1 MTTNL
6 TKGGSRW
13 PTGTDYA
20 RAIQNADMAFSDG
33 VLQSSKAAVNGMG
46 MPLVASGQNAVVFL
60 LGNAAGDQAVRC
72 FTTPPTEG
80 SSRYHALSA
89 HLDSSPPTAV
99 TASRWLDDGIHVDGG
114 VWPVV
119 VMPWVE
125 GRPFNLVVEDLAADG
140 PALERMAAAWVAMV
154 LDLQAADVTH
164 GDLQHGNVLV
174 RDDGEFCLVDL
185 DGSWVP
191 TMQVGAPDELGHPN
205 YQHPRRSSAQ
215 WGRHGDSFSALV
227 VETGLLALAADP
239 GLEQF
244 LSGENVL
251 FNRADLVDTDSKLW
265 KALEASPD
273 PEVVQLVGVL
283 KARAKNHP
291 DSSMLPYNDLRAGQV
306 AAPSLPTFDALPSS
320 LSTLTDTSASA
331 DTSWWQGSG
340 VSAPSVLAPLAQHAS
355 LGGLAGASGGT
366 APVVPIVHVGSVT
379 PVTSNATSISAPPSP
394 SVKPSTSAKPD
405 PVTKPGAA
413 STTSATRRGVGAVL
427 GRDAAVSGA
436 IGGGVAAFLGSLLA
450 GVVNLGVPSPIR
462 PGIYVTVVSLML
474 GALLVGWQAITSGA
488 YKAALRR
495 IGIGAL
501 LGTAAGLLAMIP
513 ANLMFVSAQA
523 LTRFNQTTQKVDV
536 ISSGGYN
543 VFDITPIRSGL
554 AWMFVATFV
563 GILIGA
569 INGRKAALAA
579 GVVGAIAGLIGG
591 TIFGA
596 NVARFHGHLLVVN
609 GFEPATFSI
618 VTGIGVLIG
627 LAIGA
632 STRVMSRGRLVI
644 IEGKHLG
651 METLLPAKVGT
662 IGSAPRDTLV
672 LVGDKAVAA
681 QHVSIDMTRA
691 SPLLTVLPSRDPIR
705 VNGTETRDAILKD
718 GDVLAIGA
726 SFVRFEWKGSDT

>member
-6 TKGGSRW
+6 SKGGSRW

-33 VLQSSKAAVNGMG
+33 VLQSSRAAVNGMG

-80 SSRYHALSA
+80 SSRYHALSS

-114 VWPVV
+114 VWPIV

-125 GRPFNLVVEDLAADG
+125 GHPFNLVVEDLAADG

-174 RDDGEFCLVDL
+174 RKDGELCLVDL

-191 TMQVGAPDELGHPN
+191 TMQVGAPNELGHPN

-239 GLEQF
+239 GLERF

-265 KALEASPD
+265 KALEGSPN

-291 DSSMLPYNDLRAGQV
+291 DSSMLPYNDLRSGQV
-306 AAPSLPTFDALPSS
+306 AAPSLPTFDALPAA
-320 LSTLTDTSASA
+320 LPALTAAPAAAETG
-331 DTSWWQGSG
+331 WWHGSG
-340 VSAPSVLAPLAQHAS
+340 TSSPSVLAPLGQHSS
-355 LGGLAGASGGT
+355 LSGPAGASGGA
-366 APVVPIVHVGSVT
+366 APIVPIVHVASVT
-379 PVTSNATSISAPPSP
+379 PVASHASVISAPPG
-394 SVKPSTSAKPD
+394 STPQPATPATPN
-405 PVTKPGAA
+405 PVTKPAA
-413 STTSATRRGVGAVL
+413 ATPRPAARRGFGALL

-436 IGGGVAAFLGSLLA
+436 IGGGVAAFLGSILA
-450 GVVNLGVPSPIR
+450 AVINLAAPGPIR
-462 PGIYVTVVSLML
+462 PGIFVVSVSLML
-474 GALLVGWQAITSGA
+474 GALLVGWQAMTSGA
-488 YKAALRR
+488 YKAARRR

-501 LGTAAGLLAMIP
+501 LGGAAGLLAMIP
-513 ANLMFVSAQA
+513 ANLMFASAEA
-523 LTRFNQTTQKVDV
+523 LTRLNATTQEIET
-536 ISSGGYN
+536 ISSNGYV
-543 VFDITPIRSGL
+543 VFDIAPIQSGL
-554 AWMFVATFV
+554 AWMFVAMFV
-563 GILIGA
+563 GLFVGA
-569 INGRKAALAA
+569 LKGRKAAFAA
-579 GVVGAIAGLIGG
+579 GIVGAIAGLIGG
-591 TIFGA
+591 TVFGA

-609 GFEPATFSI
+609 GFEPATLGI

-632 STRVMSRGRLVI
+632 STKVMSHGRLVI

-651 METLLPAKVGT
+651 METLLPTKVGT

-672 LVGDKAVAA
+672 LVGDKAIAA
-681 QHVSIDMTRA
+681 KHVSIDMTRA
-691 SPLLTVLPSRDPIR
+691 SPLLTVQPDRDPIR
-705 VNGTETRDAILKD
+705 VNGTETRDAVLKD